1 MKIALTVGH
10 SKLANGC
17 ITSAD
22 GRKYGGVN
30 EYEFNKALAPLI
42 AKYLKLKGHTVDIIV
57 CPERKFKVSTEEKDY
72 KLNIVNNGEYSLV
85 IELHLNASNSP
96 SASGCEVLYLSD
108 RGKAYANRIQA
119 ELANMFKSRGIVK
132 RDNLY
137 MLTQT
142 KPVSIMLETF
152 FCTNS
157 EECLLANNNK
167 TRLAKA
173 IANGIGK

>member
-1 MKIALTVGH
+1 MRIALTVGH

-30 EYEFNKALAPLI
+30 EYEFNKKLAPI
-42 AKYLKLKGHTVDIIV
+42 VAKYLRLKGHTVDIII
-57 CPERKFKVSTEEKDY
+57 CPERKFKYSTEEKEY
-72 KLNIVNNGEYSLV
+72 KLNIVNNNDYNLV
-85 IELHLNASNSP
+85 IELHLNASDSP
-96 SASGCEVLYLSD
+96 SAGGCEVLYISD
-108 RGKAYANRIQA
+108 KGKVFANRVQS
-119 ELANMFKSRGIVK
+119 ELSKMFKSRGICK

-152 FCTNS
+152 FCTNN
-157 EECLLANNNK
+157 EECLMANTDI